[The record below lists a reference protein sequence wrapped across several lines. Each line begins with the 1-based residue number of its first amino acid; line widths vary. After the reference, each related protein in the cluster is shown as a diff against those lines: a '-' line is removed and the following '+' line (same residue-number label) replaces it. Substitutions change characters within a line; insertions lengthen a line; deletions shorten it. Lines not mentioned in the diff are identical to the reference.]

1 MSNLSL
7 PSPQDTGMLCAR
19 VNCNNALPI
28 YAGPGWKCLGN
39 ERLITDII
47 TQIDDAKLIRH
58 TPDLVTWTQLK
69 YPSALVGVYFSSRDA
84 ESVELRE
91 KEYPLYQRACHLELF
106 DESELLP
113 VQFCDPGPRRI
124 VDYRQPFARAKLIRF
139 TVDHCLKHKAQICYS
154 DNWSHNASWQ
164 GYIEFQDT
172 ISYMRELRKALNAQ
186 GILLVVNLAM
196 FQSLNGA
203 DAGALGIACDGV
215 SFEDPVP
222 RNWCND
228 AEGVQR
234 IVRLKQLITAGKC
247 KVIDLPENQ
256 IDPATNELDKP
267 RQQAE
272 CTFNAGEAMLL
283 GNVYVAYLFYWE
295 LPEWADWPTKYG
307 KPRGD
312 IKWLDGMRA
321 TRQFANGLLTVDFG
335 KRIASWTP

>member
-7 PSPQDTGMLCAR
+7 PSPQDTGVLCAR
-19 VNCNNALPI
+19 VNVNNALPI
-28 YAGPGWKCLGN
+28 YAGPGWKCLGS
-39 ERLITDII
+39 ECLITDILPE
-47 TQIDDAKLIRH
+47 IDDATLIRSSA
-58 TPDLVTWTQLK
+58 DLVNWTQAK
-69 YPSALVGVYFSSRDA
+69 FPKAIVGVYFSSRDA
-84 ESVELRE
+84 ESAENR
-91 KEYPLYQRACHLELF
+91 KDYPFYSRACPLEQF
-106 DESELLP
+106 TEFELLP
-113 VQFCDPGPRRI
+113 SSFIDPGPRRI
-124 VDYRQPFARAKLIRF
+124 VDYRQLAARAKLIRF
-139 TVDHCLKHKAQICYS
+139 AVGHCISHNAKICYS
-154 DNWSHNASWQ
+154 DNWSHNASWA
-164 GYIEFQDT
+164 GFIDFQDT

-215 SFEDPVP
+215 SFEDPIP

-256 IDPATNELDKP
+256 LDSTGQIDKAK
-267 RQQAE
+267 QQDE

-283 GNVYVAYLFYWE
+283 GNVYVAYLFYWD

-307 KPRGD
+307 KSKGD

-335 KRIASWTP
+335 KRTASWDK